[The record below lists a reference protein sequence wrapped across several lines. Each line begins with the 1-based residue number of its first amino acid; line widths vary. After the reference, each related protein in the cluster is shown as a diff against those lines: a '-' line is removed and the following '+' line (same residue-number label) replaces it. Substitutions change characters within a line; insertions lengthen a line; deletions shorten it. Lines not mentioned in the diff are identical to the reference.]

1 MSNNSTQANVCIIGA
16 GLGGSL
22 LAIYLAR
29 QGYQVEVHER
39 RPDMR
44 KEPVER
50 GRSIN
55 MTLAARGLKALAEVG
70 LLESVLDQTTPLK
83 GRMIHAVNGA
93 KTFQPYGKNKDEV
106 IYSIV
111 RNKLNI
117 KLMDA
122 AEALPN
128 VRLFFNHHCVNR
140 DKESGTVHLLDE
152 KNGRSTTLRP
162 AFIIGADGAFSTVR
176 QQMHK
181 GVRAY
186 YQQEFLDWG
195 YKELHIPSGVGGG
208 QIEDNALHIWPRGDF
223 MLLAM
228 PNRDRS
234 VTCACILPFEGDPSF
249 GSLKTEKQIID
260 FFGEQ
265 FPDALPLMPTLAEDF
280 LNNPTVEM
288 ITTSTHPW
296 HYKNRIVLIG
306 DACHAVVPFYGQGMN
321 AAFEDCAVLAECVG
335 DAGGDLAA
343 GFAQY
348 QELRKKH
355 TDALAKL
362 SKDNFVE
369 LRKRIQSPLFVAR
382 KKIEVALN
390 RIFPEAWMPLYTMVT
405 HTTIPYAEALD
416 RLRRRNRIA
425 RYFGIDLL
433 LLLVAG
439 VMAVGRLLGFDGQR
453 NGRGQYRLSPSE
465 RPLIGPVIRSDRQN

>member
-1 MSNNSTQANVCIIGA
+1 MSNNPTQANVCIVGA

-29 QGYQVEVHER
+29 QGYQVEVYER

-44 KEPVER
+44 KEPVDA

-55 MTLAARGLKALAEVG
+55 MTLAARGLQALAKVG

-83 GRMIHAVNGA
+83 GRMIHAIDGA

-117 KLMDA
+117 KLLDA

-128 VRLFFNHHCVNR
+128 VELFFNHRCLNI
-140 DKESGTVHLLDE
+140 DKESGTAQMRDE
-152 KNGRSTTLRP
+152 KSGQSKTIHP
-162 AFIIGADGAFSTVR
+162 SFIIGADGAFSTVR

-208 QIEDNALHIWPRGDF
+208 LEDDALHIWPRGDF

-260 FFGEQ
+260 FFAEQ

-280 LNNPTVEM
+280 LRNPTVEM

-321 AAFEDCAVLAECVG
+321 AAFEDCVVLTECVSN
-335 DAGGDLAA
+335 AGGDLGA
-343 GFAQY
+343 GFARY

-362 SKDNFVE
+362 SKDNFIE
-369 LRKRIQSPLFVAR
+369 LRKRVQSPMFVAR

-390 RIFPEAWMPLYTMVT
+390 RLFPKAWMPLYTMVT
-405 HTTIPYAEALD
+405 HTTIPYAEALN
-416 RLRRRNRIA
+416 RLQRRNRIA
-425 RYFGIDLL
+425 RYFGIDILL
-433 LLLVAG
+433 LLIAG
-439 VMAVGRLLGFDGQR
+439 LMVIGRTLGLDNQK
-453 NGRGQYRLSPSE
+453 NGRGDYRSSFK
-465 RPLIGPVIRSDRQN
+465 RPLIAPFTRSDRQN

>member
-1 MSNNSTQANVCIIGA
+1 
-16 GLGGSL
+16 
-22 LAIYLAR
+22 
-29 QGYQVEVHER
+29 
-39 RPDMR
+39 
-44 KEPVER
+44 
-50 GRSIN
+50 
-55 MTLAARGLKALAEVG
+55 
-70 LLESVLDQTTPLK
+70 
-83 GRMIHAVNGA
+83 
-93 KTFQPYGKNKDEV
+93 
-106 IYSIV
+106 V

-117 KLMDA
+117 KLLDA
-122 AEALPN
+122 AEELPN
-128 VRLFFNHHCVNR
+128 VKLFFNHRCLNR
-140 DKESGTVHLLDE
+140 DKESGTAHLRDE
-152 KNGRSTTLRP
+152 KNSRSTTINP
-162 AFIIGADGAFSTVR
+162 SFIIGADGAFSTVR

-181 GVRAY
+181 GMRAY

-195 YKELHIPSGVGGG
+195 YKELHIPSGVGSGL
-208 QIEDNALHIWPRGDF
+208 IEDNALHIWPRGDF

-228 PNRDRS
+228 PNRDQS

-260 FFGEQ
+260 FFKEQ
-265 FPDALPLMPTLAEDF
+265 FPDALPLMPNLVEDF
-280 LNNPTVEM
+280 HHNPIVEM

-321 AAFEDCAVLAECVG
+321 AAFEDCVVLTECITN
-335 DAGGDLAA
+335 AGGDLEA

-369 LRKRIQSPLFVAR
+369 LRKRSQSPMFVAR

-390 RIFPEAWMPLYTMVT
+390 RLFPQAWMPLYTMVT

-416 RLRRRNRIA
+416 RLHRRNRIA

-439 VMAVGRLLGFDGQR
+439 LMVVGRLLGFDNLR
-453 NGRGQYRLSPSE
+453 NRRDRFRPLPFR
-465 RPLIGPVIRSDRQN
+465 RPLIAPLTKSDRQN